1 MIYKALLFCLLFFN
15 GASNDEVTIS
25 WTDDYKLTWD
35 DFKGPIKPN
44 TAAAAIT
51 ASGITFGYSVKT
63 SNGKIVS
70 FNPSVEAHF
79 YPEKS
84 WYIKEKGNARLL
96 AHEQLHFDITELHV
110 RKFRAEISKLS
121 ITQNLRNELS
131 RLHQR
136 INDELAIMQSQYD
149 SQTDNSINV
158 KVQEQWEYLVAKALK
173 EFEAYKSE

>member
-1 MIYKALLFCLLFFN
+1 MIYKALIFCLFFLN
-15 GASNDEVTIS
+15 VASNDEVTLS
-25 WTDDYKLTWD
+25 WTDDYKLTWN

-44 TAAAAIT
+44 TGALAVT

-63 SNGKIVS
+63 SNGKIIDFS
-70 FNPSVEAHF
+70 PKVEAHF

-84 WYIKEKGNARLL
+84 WYIKEKGNAHIL

-110 RKFRAEISKLS
+110 RKFRAEISKLN
-121 ITQNLRNELS
+121 ITQNLRNELNK
-131 RLHQR
+131 LHQN

-158 KVQEQWEYLVAKALK
+158 EVQKQWEDLVAKALK
-173 EFEAYKSE
+173 EFEAFKSE